1 MIVFLVR
8 HAHAIEERRDL
19 PDHARPLSAAGRD
32 QARELGRRLRWHDCT
47 PTAVWTSPLTRAVMT
62 VELVAAT
69 LEWTGP
75 IDCVPA
81 LAPEGRTGD
90 VMAALAGL
98 DPDGTVVLVG
108 HEPGISG
115 LGVRLTGD
123 PEFAP
128 LAKAQAVRIDGRAV
142 RWRFAHDDVAPRTP

>member
-19 PDHARPLSAAGRD
+19 PDHARPLSTAGRD
-32 QARELGRRLRWHDCT
+32 HARELGRRLRWHDCT

-75 IDCVPA
+75 IDAVPA
-81 LAPEGRTGD
+81 LAPEGRVGD
-90 VMAALAGL
+90 VVAALAGL
-98 DPDGTVVLVG
+98 DPESTVVLVG
-108 HEPGISG
+108 HEPSISA

-123 PEFAP
+123 ADFAP
-128 LAKAQAVRIDGRAV
+128 LAKAQAVRIDGRTV
-142 RWRFAHDDVAPRTP
+142 RWRFAHDDVAPVAP

>member
-1 MIVFLVR
+1 V
-8 HAHAIEERRDL
+8 
-19 PDHARPLSAAGRD
+19 DH
-32 QARELGRRLRWHDCT
+32 
-47 PTAVWTSPLTRAVMT
+47 PLTRAVMT

-75 IDCVPA
+75 STACRRWRPRA
-81 LAPEGRTGD
+81 TGD
-90 VMAALAGL
+90 VVAALAGL

-108 HEPGISG
+108 HEPGISA

-128 LAKAQAVRIDGRAV
+128 LAKAQAVRIDGRVV
-142 RWRFAHDDVAPRTP
+142 RWRFAHDDVAPRAP

>member
-1 MIVFLVR
+1 
-8 HAHAIEERRDL
+8 
-19 PDHARPLSAAGRD
+19 
-32 QARELGRRLRWHDCT
+32 
-47 PTAVWTSPLTRAVMT
+47 MT

-90 VMAALAGL
+90 VVAALAGL
-98 DPDGTVVLVG
+98 DPDGTVILVG
-108 HEPGISG
+108 HEPSISA

-123 PEFAP
+123 ADFAP
-128 LAKAQAVRIDGRAV
+128 LAKAQAVRIDGRTV
-142 RWRFAHDDVAPRTP
+142 RWRFAHDDVAPRAP